1 MTPLQVQGLF
11 HLYFDLMFFI
21 LGIKLWSHYKNSQNL
36 LAKYLSLSFIFAG
49 FEYIFLAIPPLF
61 LSDDLISVKWM
72 GGVFAMVLFYIA
84 IAYAWFMLPILFP
97 KFPFKPAMAFFGLL
111 AAVMVSLSIYPFA
124 PALINKAGVI
134 DYGFPPIV
142 ILTASLLLM
151 GTFVP
156 VTVAFIIKTL
166 KSKMYVQGLTLGFG
180 LLFVILFMP
189 ITYQVTTF
197 GSYVFF
203 SSLAAAGF
211 TLCALGVVI
220 HPLLRGK
227 KDAAATL

>member
-97 KFPFKPAMAFFGLL
+97 KFPFKPAMAF
-111 AAVMVSLSIYPFA
+111 
-124 PALINKAGVI
+124 
-134 DYGFPPIV
+134 
-142 ILTASLLLM
+142 
-151 GTFVP
+151 
-156 VTVAFIIKTL
+156 IIKTL

-227 KDAAATL
+227 KDA